1 MGEVGGRLRKARGE
15 LKSVAASCKDE
26 GGKEKKLATSS
37 DSHTSSGKI

>member
-15 LKSVAASCKDE
+15 LKSASASYKDE